1 MKEEVNKINKDLKD
15 LDKNINEI
23 QQDLLDPKYVSSKL
37 IEFQDRSRRNNLRID
52 RMDEKPSKTWDEC
65 EVRVQEL
72 IEVNLG
78 ITDNIEF
85 EICLHKQIL
94 PKIRIVHGR

>member
-1 MKEEVNKINKDLKD
+1 MKEKVNKINKDLKD

-52 RMDEKPSKTWDEC
+52 GMDEKPKTN
-65 EVRVQEL
+65 R
-72 IEVNLG
+72 G
-78 ITDNIEF
+78 EF
-85 EICLHKQIL
+85 GHN
-94 PKIRIVHGR
+94 